1 MSVPWRDE
9 PAGSE
14 PALRANLEAL
24 FGELG
29 RSAAARDLPSVDLAR
44 RWHRAIY
51 KGIELPVAYYAGG
64 IRDSDPAE
72 PELLDHE
79 VMWGAQ
85 PATPASDVWPQLRA
99 FEAAAAQAVATLD
112 AAIAPGE
119 QPADVEAFESVLAL
133 AAALHNEW
141 VRIHPHVNGNG
152 RIARCWANWI
162 LLRYGLPPVVR
173 LRPRP
178 DQQLYLRA
186 AKLARQRVHGPMQ
199 RYFQHLLRCEVGG
212 AAGNE

>member
-14 PALRANLEAL
+14 PRLRANLEAL
-24 FGELG
+24 VGELA
-29 RSAAARDLPSVDLAR
+29 RSAAARDLPNVDLAR
-44 RWHRAIY
+44 GWHRAIY
-51 KGIELPVAYYAGG
+51 VGIELPVAYYAGG

-72 PELLDHE
+72 PELHDHE
-79 VMWGAQ
+79 VMWGGQ
-85 PATPASDVWPQLRA
+85 PATPASDVWPELRE
-99 FEAAAAQAVATLD
+99 FETSAAQAVDTLD
-112 AAIAPGE
+112 AAVPPGG
-119 QPADVEAFESVLAL
+119 QPAYIQTLDSVLAL

-186 AKLARQRVHGPMQ
+186 AKLARQRLHGPMQ
-199 RYFQHLLRCEVGG
+199 RYFQHLLRSELGRAG
-212 AAGNE
+212 ATV

>member
-1 MSVPWRDE
+1 VSVPWRDE
-9 PAGSE
+9 PAGRE
-14 PALRANLEAL
+14 PALRAHLEAVV
-24 FGELG
+24 GELG
-29 RSAAARDLPSVDLAR
+29 RSAAAGDLPSVDLAR
-44 RWHRAIY
+44 GWHRAIY
-51 KGIELPVAYYAGG
+51 EGIELPVAYYAGG

-72 PELLDHE
+72 PDLLDHE
-79 VMWGAQ
+79 VMWGGQ

-112 AAIAPGE
+112 AAIPPGE
-119 QPADVEAFESVLAL
+119 QPADIEGLESVLAL

-186 AKLARQRVHGPMQ
+186 AKLARQRLHGPMQ
-199 RYFQHLLRCEVGG
+199 RYFQHLLRAEVRR